1 MLCITPTWKGAMLNL
16 PNLHDPLLA
25 LSTFKM
31 SNFLHMILKEK
42 ESGGQVLCGY
52 TSADADQAHEHARMM
67 GPICLLVGFPYKKG
81 ASQLSLYRKQDD
93 LHYKPEHCCPIDD

>member
-1 MLCITPTWKGAMLNL
+1 MLNL
-16 PNLHDPLLA
+16 PNLHDSLLA
-25 LSTFKM
+25 LSTFRM
-31 SNFLHMILKEK
+31 SNFHHMILKEK
-42 ESGGQVLCGY
+42 ESGLCGY

-93 LHYKPEHCCPIDD
+93 LHYKPEHCRPIGD